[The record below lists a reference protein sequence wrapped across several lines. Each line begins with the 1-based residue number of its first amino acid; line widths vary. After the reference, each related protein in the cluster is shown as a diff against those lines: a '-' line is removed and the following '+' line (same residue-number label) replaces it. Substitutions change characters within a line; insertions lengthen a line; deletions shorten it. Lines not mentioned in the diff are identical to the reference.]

1 MDRSVSVSRSFELIN
16 PPAINILAVFLR
28 YFPAFEE
35 GEAFRNSI
43 PSAREIQEIA
53 FGSKTAG
60 KRVAGSF
67 NMRGVTVTTQKRSI
81 VFGGCTVWLL
91 TRILTK
97 LIIKKV
103 PIMKRLFFL
112 IAIAFLMAGCSDK
125 DDENVDMASVGH
137 YVWQNESDHRIT
149 LTVIGRFEN
158 EVLLP
163 KERISKTMI
172 GFIFPPS
179 PRSYTIE
186 GMKISF
192 DDGSYGGVFSIPT
205 EYPTAPYNPCDE
217 YNYEMG
223 EEYKESGML
232 QRQWTY
238 TFTNADYDAAV
249 ARGPMTEQ

>member
-1 MDRSVSVSRSFELIN
+1 
-16 PPAINILAVFLR
+16 
-28 YFPAFEE
+28 
-35 GEAFRNSI
+35 
-43 PSAREIQEIA
+43 
-53 FGSKTAG
+53 
-60 KRVAGSF
+60 
-67 NMRGVTVTTQKRSI
+67 
-81 VFGGCTVWLL
+81 
-91 TRILTK
+91 
-97 LIIKKV
+97 
-103 PIMKRLFFL
+103 MKRLFFL

-192 DDGSYGGVFSIPT
+192 DDGFSPSRRSIRLRRTIRVTSIIMRWERNIRRAECFSDNGLIRLLTPT
-205 EYPTAPYNPCDE
+205 TMRP
-217 YNYEMG
+217 
-223 EEYKESGML
+223 
-232 QRQWTY
+232 
-238 TFTNADYDAAV
+238 
-249 ARGPMTEQ
+249 

>member
-1 MDRSVSVSRSFELIN
+1 
-16 PPAINILAVFLR
+16 
-28 YFPAFEE
+28 
-35 GEAFRNSI
+35 
-43 PSAREIQEIA
+43 
-53 FGSKTAG
+53 
-60 KRVAGSF
+60 
-67 NMRGVTVTTQKRSI
+67 
-81 VFGGCTVWLL
+81 
-91 TRILTK
+91 
-97 LIIKKV
+97 
-103 PIMKRLFFL
+103 MKRLFFL

-249 ARGPMTEQ
+249 ARGPMKEQYNHTGATCLQARNPAGEYFPAGFLQETLPKPFAFSKNIPTFVVNRLTGPDYEKIIVSADIAAARYPHDGL

>member
-1 MDRSVSVSRSFELIN
+1 M
-16 PPAINILAVFLR
+16 
-28 YFPAFEE
+28 
-35 GEAFRNSI
+35 
-43 PSAREIQEIA
+43 
-53 FGSKTAG
+53 
-60 KRVAGSF
+60 
-67 NMRGVTVTTQKRSI
+67 
-81 VFGGCTVWLL
+81 L

-172 GFIFPPS
+172 GFIALPPS
-179 PRSYTIE
+179 PDLYVMHGIE
-186 GMKISF
+186 IVF
-192 DDGSYGGVFSIPT
+192 DDGPYGGVFTRPK
-205 EYPTAPYNPCDE
+205 EYPAAPYNPCNEKE
-217 YNYEMG
+217 YVWEDMPVENDL
-223 EEYKESGML
+223 SHWV
-232 QRQWTY
+232 WTY

>member
-1 MDRSVSVSRSFELIN
+1 VSVSRSFELIN

-35 GEAFRNSI
+35 GGGVPELYSVCAGDSGNSFRV
-43 PSAREIQEIA
+43 E
-53 FGSKTAG
+53 KTAG

>member
-1 MDRSVSVSRSFELIN
+1 
-16 PPAINILAVFLR
+16 
-28 YFPAFEE
+28 
-35 GEAFRNSI
+35 
-43 PSAREIQEIA
+43 
-53 FGSKTAG
+53 
-60 KRVAGSF
+60 
-67 NMRGVTVTTQKRSI
+67 
-81 VFGGCTVWLL
+81 
-91 TRILTK
+91 
-97 LIIKKV
+97 
-103 PIMKRLFFL
+103 MKRLFFL

-163 KERISKTMI
+163 KEHISETMI

-192 DDGSYGGVFSIPT
+192 DDGPYGGVFSIPT

-217 YNYEMG
+217 YN
-223 EEYKESGML
+223 
-232 QRQWTY
+232 
-238 TFTNADYDAAV
+238 
-249 ARGPMTEQ
+249 